1 MNRRSF
7 SLQLAGAAS
16 FAALGGMAS
25 LPRRAFAQG
34 TPVAGTDYEKLS
46 QPAPIET
53 PGKIEVLEFFWY
65 ACPHCF
71 HFEPVLE
78 PWVQKL
84 PSDVRFIRVAA
95 AFGEYRKE
103 FHQRLYYT
111 LDALNLVGAL
121 HAKVFDRFHVQ
132 HRPIDREADLV
143 DFARDNGLDP
153 NKFKQTF
160 NGFTVQTRIARANM
174 LATAYEVDGTPE
186 IGVQGRFRT
195 APSMAGDE
203 VRSLAVTDYL
213 INLSRKAA

>member
-1 MNRRSF
+1 MDRRSF
-7 SLQLAGAAS
+7 SLKLAGAAGL
-16 FAALGGMAS
+16 AVLGGAAS
-25 LPRRAFAQG
+25 WPRRAFAQAA
-34 TPVAGTDYEKLS
+34 PVAGTDYERLS
-46 QPAPIET
+46 QPAPVES

-71 HFEPVLE
+71 HFEPTLE

-84 PSDVRFIRVAA
+84 ASDVRFIRVAV

-111 LDALNLVGAL
+111 LEALNLVGAL
-121 HAKVFDRFHVQ
+121 HEKVFERFHVQ

-143 DFARDNGLDP
+143 DFARENGIDP
-153 NKFKQTF
+153 DKFKQTF
-160 NGFTVQTRIARANM
+160 NGFTVQTRLARANM
-174 LATAYEVDGTPE
+174 LTQAYEVDGTPE

-203 VRSLAVTDYL
+203 ARSLAVTDYL
-213 INLSRKAA
+213 INLSRKAP

>member
-7 SLQLAGAAS
+7 SVQMAGAAS
-16 FAALGGMAS
+16 LAALGGMAA
-25 LPRRAFAQG
+25 LPRVAFGQG
-34 TPVAGTDYEKLS
+34 APVAGTDYVRLT
-46 QPAPIET
+46 QPAPIES

-78 PWVQKL
+78 PWVRKL
-84 PSDVRFIRVAA
+84 PPDVRFIRVAV

-111 LDALNLVGAL
+111 LEALNLVDAL
-121 HAKVFDRFHVQ
+121 HAKVFQRFHVQ

-143 DFARDNGLDP
+143 DFAHENGIDP
-153 NKFKQTF
+153 DKFKQTF
-160 NGFTVQTRIARANM
+160 NGFSVQTRISRADR
-174 LATAYEVDGTPE
+174 LAEAYEVDGTPE